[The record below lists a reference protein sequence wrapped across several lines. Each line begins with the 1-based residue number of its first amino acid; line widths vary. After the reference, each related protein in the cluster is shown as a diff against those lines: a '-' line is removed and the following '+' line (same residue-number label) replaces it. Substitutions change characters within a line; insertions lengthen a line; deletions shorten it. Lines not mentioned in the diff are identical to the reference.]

1 MNSLCCPELMPQMV
15 GGLTPDGLV
24 MVKKSVAHNPVA
36 EGLAITKLSKSS
48 LTIN

>member
-1 MNSLCCPELMPQMV
+1 MV

-24 MVKKSVAHNPVA
+24 MVKKSVVHNPTLAAGVGA
-36 EGLAITKLSKSS
+36 LKGLAITKLSKSS